1 MGLNL
6 AAWISPYPIPKA
18 KNPANVI
25 SIEDFLRSETNSPI
39 TFELRIGARAYMYL
53 FTVGR
58 QRFPE

>member
-25 SIEDFLRSETNSPI
+25 SIEDFLRSDTNSPN
-39 TFELRIGARAYMYL
+39 TFELKIGAIAYMYL